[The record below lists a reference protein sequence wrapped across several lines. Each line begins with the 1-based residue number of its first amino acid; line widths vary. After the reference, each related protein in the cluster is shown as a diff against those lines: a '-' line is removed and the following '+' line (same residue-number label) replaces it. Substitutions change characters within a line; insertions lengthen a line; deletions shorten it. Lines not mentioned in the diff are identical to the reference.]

1 MLYWKLKWEN
11 YHCALPQLQYTSL
24 EKSDAYF
31 TRRGLVRINFE
42 LKYEVFRGNKLHQ
55 HKTCAQADAQWLP
68 GGSFILH
75 LIPILYIIH
84 GFYREVCTHTI
95 ITLCTKGVVLQLSTT
110 LEHTYS
116 NFAYTIVLLHPSFF
130 LFLKE
135 TSFSYFYFYNRNMI
149 KFALILF

>member
-1 MLYWKLKWEN
+1 MLCWKLKWEN

-68 GGSFILH
+68 GGSDINFYFTPH
-75 LIPILYIIH
+75 SHII
-84 GFYREVCTHTI
+84 YTVSTREVSTYTL
-95 ITLCTKGVVLQLSTT
+95 ITPCIKGGVLQLSNT

-130 LFLKE
+130 YFLRKQVFHIFIFITE
-135 TSFSYFYFYNRNMI
+135 I
-149 KFALILF
+149 